1 GTVAARVL
9 RGHAHRAAV
18 RVAPLGLDAADGHHH
33 GPGGIGV
40 VGALC
45 EALDDVVAGGDL
57 PGGADFDVLPQTGTD
72 QRVVHGDQPLCQRHA
87 DVVLELQR
95 GGPGTA
101 LGAVDDDEIRG
112 GAHLPHR
119 LADREHLVARAHA
132 QLETGRFPA
141 GELTHPGDELD
152 QLGGGIED
160 FVCRGADA
168 FLSLWDLPG
177 RGDLRIDLGTG
188 QYAADPG
195 FGALAELEGD
205 AFDLLSLG
213 GVGEIVRI
221 EVAVGSARAEVAGA
235 DLPDQIT
242 VMLFVVGGDAA
253 FAGVVGEVPDFSPF
267 VQGADRDGGQ
277 RTETHRRDSQQRH
290 RVRLAAVRSADQ
302 RPRRVRGLLH
312 RGHRVHQVLVP
323 GAVDIP
329 FGAEGLLPLDA
340 LGTLI

>member
-1 GTVAARVL
+1 
-9 RGHAHRAAV
+9 
-18 RVAPLGLDAADGHHH
+18 
-33 GPGGIGV
+33 
-40 VGALC
+40 
-45 EALDDVVAGGDL
+45 
-57 PGGADFDVLPQTGTD
+57 
-72 QRVVHGDQPLCQRHA
+72 RHA

-101 LGAVDDDEIRG
+101 LGAVDDAEIRG

-152 QLGGGIED
+152 QPGGGIED

-253 FAGVVGEVPDFSPF
+253 FDGVVAKFPISAPLFRARIALGDSAAKLIAETFSSDI
-267 VQGADRDGGQ
+267 GY
-277 RTETHRRDSQQRH
+277 
-290 RVRLAAVRSADQ
+290 
-302 RPRRVRGLLH
+302 GLLQSGPPISA
-312 RGHRVHQVLVP
+312 RGGFAGCSTGATVCTRYSYPVLLTSRSVP
-323 GAVDIP
+323 KACSP
-329 FGAEGLLPLDA
+329 WMPLA
-340 LGTLI
+340 R